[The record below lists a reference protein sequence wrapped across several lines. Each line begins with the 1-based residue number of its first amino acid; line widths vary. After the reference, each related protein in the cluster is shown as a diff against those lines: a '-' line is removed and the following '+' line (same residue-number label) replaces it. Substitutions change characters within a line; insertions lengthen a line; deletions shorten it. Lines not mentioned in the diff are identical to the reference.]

1 MENRVLSLDL
11 LKAFAI
17 YLVIWG
23 HAIMHF
29 QPDFEKS
36 VCFNVIYAFHMPLF
50 MMLSGYFATSSMKLG
65 VSDFLS
71 KKFRQLLLPCLSW
84 GILCW
89 LVISSG
95 LIEGRFDLE
104 IGELFTGGWLGLKDN
119 FWFLKSCFICYV
131 LAWICKRAGKY
142 QYVAFS
148 GAWLLCSMQ
157 GHFNLSMMFP
167 SFVFGMMLRENVTLG
182 HNLYRYRL
190 LIGIIFLCLLV
201 YGIGYDAHQYIVR
214 LVLGLSGAYTCY
226 ILFRDSEKWLI
237 SQHIPSIFY
246 RVGEKTLGIYVM
258 QAITLEYLLPRY
270 IQIDCLP
277 ITTIVIILPIC
288 SILFLFI
295 YYGMCNILSK
305 SRMTAFLMLGTKY
318 K

>member
-1 MENRVLSLDL
+1 MGNRVLSLDL

-36 VCFNVIYAFHMPLF
+36 VCFIVIYAFHMPLF
-50 MMLSGYFATSSMKLG
+50 MMLSGYFATSSMKLE
-65 VSDFLS
+65 VSDLLS
-71 KKFRQLLLPCLSW
+71 KKFRQLLLPCISW

-131 LAWICKRAGKY
+131 LAWGCKKAGKY
-142 QYVAFS
+142 QYIAFS
-148 GAWLLCSMQ
+148 LAWLLCSMQ
-157 GHFNLSMMFP
+157 GRFNLNMMFP
-167 SFVFGMMLRENVTLG
+167 SFVFGMLLRENTVIDKV
-182 HNLYRYRL
+182 LYKYRWL
-190 LIGIIFLCLLV
+190 VAAIFLCILIYSICYDDSPYFLKLL
-201 YGIGYDAHQYIVR
+201 
-214 LVLGLSGAYTCY
+214 LGLSGAFTCFT
-226 ILFRDSEKWLI
+226 LFRERKNMLI
-237 SQHIPSIFY
+237 SQRVPSIFIK
-246 RVGEKTLGIYVM
+246 VGEKTLGIYVL

-270 IQIDCLP
+270 IHIDYLP
-277 ITTIVIILPIC
+277 VTIIALILPIC
-288 SILFLFI
+288 SLILLFI

>member
-84 GILCW
+84 GVICW
-89 LVISSG
+89 LIISSG

-246 RVGEKTLGIYVM
+246 RVGENTLGIYVM

-270 IQIDCLP
+270 IHIDYLP
-277 ITTIVIILPIC
+277 VTIIALILPIC
-288 SILFLFI
+288 SLILLFI
-295 YYGMCNILSK
+295 YYGMCSILSEL
-305 SRMTAFLMLGTKY
+305 RIIAFLMLGTKY

>member
-1 MENRVLSLDL
+1 
-11 LKAFAI
+11 
-17 YLVIWG
+17 
-23 HAIMHF
+23 MHF
-29 QPDFEKS
+29 QPHYEES
-36 VCFNVIYAFHMPLF
+36 ICFQIIYSFHMPLF
-50 MMLSGYFATSSMKLG
+50 MVLSGYFASSSMKLG
-65 VSDFLS
+65 GAEFLT

-84 GILCW
+84 GVICW
-89 LVISSG
+89 LIITSG
-95 LIEGRFDLE
+95 LIEGRFALK
-104 IGELFTGGWLGLKDN
+104 IKELFVGWIGLMDN

-182 HNLYRYRL
+182 YNLYRYRL

-226 ILFRDSEKWLI
+226 ILFSPYEVFLTPHPELCREEFWFQKENRKLS
-237 SQHIPSIFY
+237 SVPQC
-246 RVGEKTLGIYVM
+246 
-258 QAITLEYLLPRY
+258 LL
-270 IQIDCLP
+270 
-277 ITTIVIILPIC
+277 
-288 SILFLFI
+288 
-295 YYGMCNILSK
+295 
-305 SRMTAFLMLGTKY
+305 
-318 K
+318 